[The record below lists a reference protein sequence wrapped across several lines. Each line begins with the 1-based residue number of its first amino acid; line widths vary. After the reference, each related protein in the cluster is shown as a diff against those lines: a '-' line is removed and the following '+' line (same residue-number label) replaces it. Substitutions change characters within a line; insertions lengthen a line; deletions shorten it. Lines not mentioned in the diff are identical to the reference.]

1 MKQKQKNFE
10 KSGKYQKGNL
20 RFAVIGHVEWMNFL
34 EVDSLPKAGLIC
46 HSKRSLEMPA
56 GGGGVIAKTLR
67 EITTGDI
74 HLFTSLGNDFYG
86 MQTKEIFEGMGIN
99 LHIAWRN
106 SPTRK
111 GFSLVDKSGERSI
124 TIVGDR
130 LAPSSEDNL
139 NWSLLKEMDG
149 IFITAG
155 DEDIFK
161 KSRSCPILCTTP
173 RVGIQTISNSKVFLD
188 ALIGSNLDP
197 DEHFSISD
205 LTYLPKYIIKTEG
218 KDGGILIPGGRF
230 TAMSNDIP
238 IIDSYGCGD
247 SFAAGILFGLAS
259 KWNIEKTVEL
269 GTVLGGNCIG
279 NFGPYA
285 NIQNIFK

>member
-1 MKQKQKNFE
+1 MKKEQKNFE
-10 KSGKYQKGNL
+10 KSSQYQKGNL
-20 RFAVIGHVEWMNFL
+20 RFAVVGHVEWINFL
-34 EVDSLPKAGLIC
+34 EVDSFPKAGLIS

-67 EITTGDI
+67 EITTGDV
-74 HLFTSLGNDFYG
+74 HFFTSLGNDFYG
-86 MQTKEIFEGMGIN
+86 MQTKEIFEKMGIH
-99 LHIAWRN
+99 LHVAWRN
-106 SPTRK
+106 YPTRK
-111 GFSLVDKSGERSI
+111 GFSLIDKSGERSI
-124 TIVGDR
+124 TIIGDR
-130 LAPSSEDNL
+130 LAPCLKDNL
-139 NWSLLKEMDG
+139 NWNLLREMDG

-161 KSRSCPILCTTP
+161 ESRSCPILCTTP
-173 RVGIQTISNSKVFLD
+173 RVGIKIINKSQVFLD

-197 DEHFSISD
+197 DENYSLSD
-205 LTYLPKYIIKTEG
+205 LTKMPKFVIKTEG

-230 TAMSNDIP
+230 KAICNDIS

-259 KWNIEKTVEL
+259 KWNIEKTVKL
-269 GTVLGGNCIG
+269 GTVLGGNCIE

-285 NIQNIFK
+285 NIQEIFK

>member
-1 MKQKQKNFE
+1 MKEKQKNFE
-10 KSGKYQKGNL
+10 ESGKYQKSNL

-34 EVDSLPKAGLIC
+34 EVDSLPKAGIIC

-67 EITTGDI
+67 EITTGEV
-74 HLFTSLGNDFYG
+74 HFFTSLGNDYYG
-86 MQTKEIFEGMGIN
+86 GQTKEIYEKMGIN

-130 LAPSSEDNL
+130 LAPSLKDNL
-139 NWSLLKEMDG
+139 SWHLLKEMDG

-161 KSRSCPILCTTP
+161 ESRSCPILCATP
-173 RVGIQTISNSKVFLD
+173 RVGIQTISNSNVFLD
-188 ALIGSNLDP
+188 ALVGSNLDP
-197 DEHFSISD
+197 GENYSLSD
-205 LTYLPKYIIKTEG
+205 LSKIPKFMIKTEG
-218 KDGGILIPGGRF
+218 KDGGILFPGGRF
-230 TAMSNDIP
+230 KAIHNDTP

-247 SFAAGILFGLAS
+247 SFAAGIIFGLAS
-259 KWNIEKTVEL
+259 KWNIEKTVRL
-269 GTVLGGNCIG
+269 GTVLGSNCIG

>member
-1 MKQKQKNFE
+1 MKMEQKNFE
-10 KSGKYQKGNL
+10 NSTKYRKGNL
-20 RFAVIGHVEWMNFL
+20 KFAVIGHVEWINFL
-34 EVDSLPKAGLIC
+34 EVDNLPKAGLIC

-67 EITTGDI
+67 DITNGDV
-74 HLFTSLGNDFYG
+74 HFFTSLGNDLYG
-86 MQTKEIFEGMGIN
+86 IQTKKIFEKMGID

-106 SPTRK
+106 TPTRK
-111 GFSLVDKSGERSI
+111 GFSVVDKSGERSI

-130 LAPSSEDNL
+130 LAPSAEDNL
-139 NWSLLKEMDG
+139 SWNLLKEMDG
-149 IFITAG
+149 IFITAA

-161 KSRSCPILCTTP
+161 ISRSCPILCATP
-173 RVGIQTISNSKVFLD
+173 RVGIQTISNSQVFLD

-197 DEHFSISD
+197 DEIFSLSD
-205 LTYLPKYIIKTEG
+205 LSNIPRLIIKTEG
-218 KDGGILIPGGRF
+218 KDGGILYPGGRF
-230 TAMSNDIP
+230 KAVQNDFP

-259 KWNIEKTVEL
+259 KWNIEKTVKL